1 VRDHRLRR
9 PRRRLRDPVDGTT
22 EPGVSR
28 IRLQRRRH
36 EQRTGITVVK
46 REGKIR
52 NLEAELGTSNPT
64 GRVGIGHTRW
74 STHGAPTDRNAHP
87 HTDCD
92 GQIAVAHNGI
102 IENHAELREELAARD
117 TRSPATLTPRSCR
130 TCSRRRSMTAVRP
143 LKRCRRPS
151 IGWRVA
157 TPSSFSARITTR
169 STRRETARHSFS
181 DRRRASVPRE

>member
-1 VRDHRLRR
+1 MCGITACVGHEDVSETLLTGLQNLEYRGYDSS
-9 PRRRLRDPVDGTT
+9 
-22 EPGVSR
+22 GVATSNGR
-28 IRLQRRRH
+28 
-36 EQRTGITVVK
+36 GITVVK

-102 IENHAELREELAARD
+102 IENHAELREELAARGHTFTSD
-117 TRSPATLTPRSCR
+117 TDTEVVPHLLEEALDDGCSPVESAAGD
-130 TCSRRRSMTAVRP
+130 RRSA
-143 LKRCRRPS
+143 
-151 IGWRVA
+151 GG
-157 TPSSFSARITTR
+157 
-169 STRRETARHSFS
+169 
-181 DRRRASVPRE
+181 